1 MQAIRMPKYYIVKRS
16 IIDKIDNEEFQV
28 SEMIPS
34 ERELMAMFAV
44 SRITVRK
51 AVEELEQ
58 EGYLYKV
65 QGKGTYVKGD
75 QNNQDLFS
83 ITSCTQDVIRL
94 GMIPSRKI
102 LFSTTMP
109 ADKKRQRLLNL
120 SGEDKVFQ
128 LIRVYYADGEP
139 INYTTTYLPLKYFPG
154 LDRYDFS
161 KDSLYETLET
171 AYGVT
176 ITNATRT
183 VEAVLAHD
191 DIAEHLDVEDGVPL
205 LLFQC
210 TTMGYVNG
218 KEIPIETFKCCYRS
232 DKFKF
237 YINQAGRGKPHSI

>member
-1 MQAIRMPKYYIVKRS
+1 MQTIRMPKYYIVKRS
-16 IIDKIDNEEFQV
+16 IIEKIDNEEFQV

-75 QNNQDLFS
+75 QNSQDLFS
-83 ITSCTQDVIRL
+83 ITSCTQDVLRL
-94 GMIPSRKI
+94 GMTPSRKVI
-102 LFSTTMP
+102 CAAVIS

-120 SGEDKVFQ
+120 SAEDKVFQ
-128 LIRVYYADGEP
+128 LVRVYFADGEP
-139 INYTTTYLPLKYFPG
+139 INYTTTYLPVKYFPG
-154 LDRYDFS
+154 VDKYDFS
-161 KDSLYETLET
+161 KDSLYDTLESV
-171 AYGVT
+171 YGVS
-176 ITNATRT
+176 ITHATRT
-183 VEAVLAHD
+183 VEAIIAHD
-191 DIAEHLDVEDGVPL
+191 DIAENLDVEDGVPL

-218 KEIPIETFKCCYRS
+218 KEIPIETFKCNYRS

-237 YINQAGRGKPHSI
+237 YINQAGRGKPHGI

>member
-1 MQAIRMPKYYIVKRS
+1 MQAVRVPKYYIVKKS

-34 ERELMAMFAV
+34 ERELMEMFSV

-75 QNNQDLFS
+75 QNSQDLFS
-83 ITSCTQDVIRL
+83 ITSCTQDVLRL
-94 GMIPSRKI
+94 GMTPSRRI
-102 LFSTTMP
+102 IASRVVV

-120 SGEDKVFQ
+120 CGEEKVLQ
-128 LIRVYYADGEP
+128 LARVYYADGEP
-139 INYTTTYLPLKYFPG
+139 INYTTTYLPMKHFPG

-161 KDSLYETLET
+161 RESLYETLQGV
-171 AYGVT
+171 YGVS
-176 ITNATRT
+176 ITRATRT
-183 VEAVLAHD
+183 VEAVLAHG
-191 DIAEHLDVEDGVPL
+191 DIAENLEVADGVPL

-218 KEIPIETFKCCYRS
+218 KEVPVETFKCCYRS

-237 YINQAGRGKPHSI
+237 YINQAGGGKPHSI